1 MTIFSK
7 VLTLN
12 KIHIIEKIIGTECT
26 AAPSSDY
33 FNIGVPIENPPLLR
47 GSIVIEMNITFLT
60 DNINAFEMG
69 SPIDT
74 GSLKFGFLNPGH
86 DKDLF
91 LQMINCDYKK
101 FHALTLEL
109 FDLPTASL
117 KNLII
122 HRACTTIKPVLE
134 KYFSPTVIDFMYLET
149 NPHAWLFE
157 FSLNQEYTLTE
168 KHIERIFIPNTYLS
182 NRTITKLKRTL
193 KNKLVTYNP
202 KYGIESRT

>member
-12 KIHIIEKIIGTECT
+12 KIHIIEKIIGIEHTN
-26 AAPSSDY
+26 APPFDY
-33 FNIGVPIENPPLLR
+33 FNIGAPIENPPLLR

-60 DNINAFEMG
+60 DNIHAFEMG

-74 GSLKFGFLNPGH
+74 GSLKFGFLNPRY

-109 FDLPTASL
+109 FNLPTASL
-117 KNLII
+117 KNLIT
-122 HRACTTIKPVLE
+122 HSACTTIKPVLE
-134 KYFSPTVIDFMYLET
+134 KYFPPTVIDFMYFET

-157 FSLNQEYTLTE
+157 FCLNQEYTLTE
-168 KHIERIFIPNTYLS
+168 KHIKRIFIPNTYLS
-182 NRTITKLKRTL
+182 NRTISKLKRIL
-193 KNKLVTYNP
+193 KHKLTTYNP